1 VHRVAEMPTGLPFC
15 ALLELRLPQVPHYVY
30 RRVSALPV
38 TDEGLRRYVELSGS
52 DVMPNVT
59 VRHAAMQPGA
69 TLPVTVEDVGQ
80 LFITISGRGVM
91 TLDGDRVE
99 VSANEVVFV
108 EAGCPCGL
116 QTLGGTAWVYLLVQS
131 GS

>member
-1 VHRVAEMPTGLPFC
+1 MPRYT
-15 ALLELRLPQVPHYVY
+15 Y

-52 DVMPNVT
+52 DALSRVT
-59 VRHAAMQPGA
+59 IRHTVMQPGA
-69 TLPVTVEDVGQ
+69 ELPVTVDDVGQ

-91 TLDGDRVE
+91 LLDGDRIE

-108 EAGCPCGL
+108 QAGCPCGL
-116 QTLGGTAWVYLLVQS
+116 ETLGGTPWAYLLVQS
-131 GS
+131 EGTG